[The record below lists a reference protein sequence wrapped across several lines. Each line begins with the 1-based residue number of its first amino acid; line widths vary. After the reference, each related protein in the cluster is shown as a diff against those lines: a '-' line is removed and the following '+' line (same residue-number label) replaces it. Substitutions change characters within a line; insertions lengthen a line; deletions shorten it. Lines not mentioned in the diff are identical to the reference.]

1 MIQNK
6 ETEEK
11 LSRLQ
16 LLEQSR
22 QTINVQKQNFQMRL
36 LEIESALKELEK
48 SDEVYKIIGNIMLSS
63 NKEELKKELENE
75 KNMLNLRID
84 SMNKQ
89 EETIREKMKKLQNE
103 IMAKK

>member
-48 SDEVYKIIGNIMLSS
+48 SDDVYKIIGNIMLSS
-63 NKEELKKELENE
+63 DKEELKKELENE

>member
-1 MIQNK
+1 
-6 ETEEK
+6 
-11 LSRLQ
+11 
-16 LLEQSR
+16 
-22 QTINVQKQNFQMRL
+22 MRL